1 MNRDQILEAAA
12 MIFRQKGFHAASMA
26 DIAQA
31 VNLQKA
37 SLYHHINSKQD
48 ILLELL
54 DKALDIVTEELLIV
68 TASDLSPAD
77 KLQQAMITY
86 MRTLVEHHD
95 ITAVLLLEFRSLDT
109 QYLARHVP
117 KRDRFEQVWRD
128 IIEEGVQAGVFECE
142 QASLSARALLSVMNG
157 IITWYRLDG
166 PLSIEEIA
174 REFSHLFLS
183 GLLLRY
189 GN

>member
-54 DKALDIVTEELLIV
+54 DKALDIVIEELLV
-68 TASDLSPAD
+68 VSASELPPFD
-77 KLQQAMITY
+77 KLQMAMIAY
-86 MRTLVEHHD
+86 MKTLVDHHD
-95 ITAVLLLEFRSLDT
+95 ITAVLLLEFRSLDP

-117 KRDRFEQVWRD
+117 KRDRFEQIWKD
-128 IIEEGVQAGVFECE
+128 ILEEGTQAGVFQCE
-142 QASLSARALLSVMNG
+142 QVSLAARALLSVMNG
-157 IITWYRLDG
+157 IITWYRPDG
-166 PLSIEEIA
+166 SLSIEEIA
-174 REFSHLFLS
+174 REYSHLFLF
-183 GLLLRY
+183 GLLTRQV
-189 GN
+189 